1 MAVFKEILKTK
12 AQLFTVDP
20 FLIVSSLYLCTIKLI
35 TCAFNDELTQI

>member
-20 FLIVSSLYLCTIKLI
+20 FLIVSSCELLI
-35 TCAFNDELTQI
+35 FVYN

>member
-20 FLIVSSLYLCTIKLI
+20 FLIVSYLCTIKGIVNYMCL
-35 TCAFNDELTQI
+35 